1 MRPGQGHNFVLAR
14 YPARQSSAAREIEV
28 TLDAPGSVPCRP
40 IEQATRLDL
49 AVRPSVARGRCPGR
63 LAKLRL
69 SPGRLRGI
77 QRCDMVE
84 QSLYNHATSAPEGPP
99 GSGEAASGSG
109 GHRIASR
116 AAFACPS
123 DAVSSLLP
131 GVPSGRG
138 AMIAGSRD
146 TGSSRG
152 GGCAICAGDQG
163 RPSPGS
169 TPSGLGGSSMPA
181 APRLLARLAGPP
193 DGRLEQAPAAWP

>member
-1 MRPGQGHNFVLAR
+1 MRPGQGLNFVLPK
-14 YPARQSSAAREIEV
+14 YPARQSEAAREIEV
-28 TLDAPGSVPCRP
+28 TLDAPGPVPCRP

-77 QRCDMVE
+77 QRCDTVE

-123 DAVSSLLP
+123 DDVSSLLP
-131 GVPSGRG
+131 GVPSGRS

-146 TGSSRG
+146 TEARG
-152 GGCAICAGDQG
+152 GAGVRSAQGTRVVRRQG

-169 TPSGLGGSSMPA
+169 NPVRLGGIVNACSAQTPSSASRA
-181 APRLLARLAGPP
+181 AG
-193 DGRLEQAPAAWP
+193 WKT